1 LRKLF
6 LRKTFFNEHTG
17 HAKVAGEMYTL
28 PELAKT
34 MKVIVEEGEDAL
46 YNGSLTKILLEDLRT
61 VNGIITEEDLAN
73 YK

>member
-1 LRKLF
+1 
-6 LRKTFFNEHTG
+6 
-17 HAKVAGEMYTL
+17 MYTL